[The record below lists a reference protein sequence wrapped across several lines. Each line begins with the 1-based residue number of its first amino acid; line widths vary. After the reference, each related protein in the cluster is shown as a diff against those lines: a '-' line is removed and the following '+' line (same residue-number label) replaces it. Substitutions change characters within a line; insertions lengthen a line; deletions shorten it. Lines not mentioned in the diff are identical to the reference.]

1 MYDVPTIACLSLA
14 ALFAAIGVVQLIG
27 PRFLRDAYARWD
39 YSQSLRI
46 VTGIL
51 DIVTAALLA
60 DPELRGWGIALG
72 VVLTFGSVVTLLN
85 HRHYAAAGA
94 AILMMVAFVPA
105 ALAMPHEGR
114 VHFIAPATP
123 VMADTR

>member
-1 MYDVPTIACLSLA
+1 MNDLPAVVCLLLA
-14 ALFAAIGVVQLIG
+14 GLFAAIGVVQLIG
-27 PRFLRDAYARWD
+27 PRFLREAYTRWE
-39 YSQSLRI
+39 YSQGLRI

-51 DIVTAALLA
+51 DIATAAMLA
-60 DPELRGWGIALG
+60 DPALRGWGIALG

-105 ALAMPHEGR
+105 ALAVPRYDEVR
-114 VHFIAPATP
+114 FIAPASP